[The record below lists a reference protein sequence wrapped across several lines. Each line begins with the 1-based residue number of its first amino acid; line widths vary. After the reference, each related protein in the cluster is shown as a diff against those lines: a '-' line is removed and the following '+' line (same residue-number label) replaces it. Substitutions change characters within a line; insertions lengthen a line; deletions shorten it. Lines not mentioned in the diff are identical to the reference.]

1 MSQIE
6 GEGEPEAQSMPQS
19 QEALKKGSD
28 ETEPVTEEQEVVE
41 EVKPP
46 LDDPM
51 EEDDQISSAT
61 VFTIRLR
68 QSRSNL
74 QHKMSVPEL
83 CRNFR
88 SGKLHSLVQLLKN
101 PYCYLVMDSNLFY
114 QLPHFHLIP
123 IFSMNN
129 VLDMCYAVCFFCV
142 LTIHSLRA

>member
-68 QSRSNL
+68 QSSSNL

-88 SGKLHSLVQLLKN
+88 SVH
-101 PYCYLVMDSNLFY
+101 C
-114 QLPHFHLIP
+114 
-123 IFSMNN
+123 
-129 VLDMCYAVCFFCV
+129 
-142 LTIHSLRA
+142 IHWF